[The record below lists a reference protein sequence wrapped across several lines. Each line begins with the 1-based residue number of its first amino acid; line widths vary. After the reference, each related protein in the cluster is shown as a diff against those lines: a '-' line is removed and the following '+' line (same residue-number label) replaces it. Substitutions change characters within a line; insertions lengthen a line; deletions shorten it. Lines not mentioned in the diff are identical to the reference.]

1 MRILTV
7 FTLTIISLGLFLTQ
21 ISTDN
26 LPKSFGQT
34 PNPNPIENQTI
45 SVIPT
50 QFGIPPELSASQKN
64 ASTTGTCSLT
74 PASVRL
80 HGTPQQTEG
89 PYFVDGM
96 PNRSNIRL
104 DTSKGSVEQGI
115 PLRIVIHV

>member
-7 FTLTIISLGLFLTQ
+7 FSLTIISLGLFLTQ
-21 ISTDN
+21 LSIDN
-26 LPKSFGQT
+26 LSKSFGQT
-34 PNPNPIENQTI
+34 PNQIENQTLSI
-45 SVIPT
+45 TPT
-50 QFGIPPELSASQKN
+50 QFGIPPELSATQKN

-89 PYFVDGM
+89 PYFVDGV
-96 PNRSNIRL
+96 PNRSDIRL